1 MNIFLTLL
9 SQGSNSRIFGKVTPP
24 PGVSAIAAD
33 VSGLATLLGI
43 VVKILIVVAGLY
55 SFINIILAGYQFL
68 SAGGDSKAVQNAW
81 AKLWQTLIGLLFVAG
96 SFVLAAIFGQLLFKD
111 PTFLL
116 QLRIFIP
123 GSPFEGGTIPGETR

>member
-9 SQGSNSRIFGKVTPP
+9 SQSNNSPIFGQVTPP
-24 PGVSAIAAD
+24 PGVSAIGPD
-33 VSGLATLLGI
+33 ISGLATLLNV
-43 VVKILIVVAGLY
+43 VVKTLIVIAGLY

-96 SFVLAAIFGQLLFKD
+96 SFVLAAIFGQLIFKD
-111 PTFLL
+111 PTALL
-116 QLRIFIP
+116 QLKIFTP
-123 GSPFEGGTIPGETR
+123 